1 MTTKKIL
8 LVDDT
13 KLFLELEKN
22 FLRLSPVRVFTASN
36 GEEALEMARTE
47 RPDLIFMD
55 LHMPGM
61 GGAACCEEIKA
72 DAELGSIPVV
82 MVTSSG
88 RDEDVELCR
97 KAGCDD
103 YVTKPIDR
111 RIFLEKAHEH
121 LSSVERREV
130 RIPCR
135 TTMTYRM
142 NGSTLYGESAD
153 LSIGGT
159 YLASEL
165 EVKKNMELTLAFTLQ
180 EPEEV
185 AISSKGRVAWLNGTQ
200 NRRKPSLPAGFG
212 VEFIEIPDYAYAAVK
227 TFVETRKRN
236 RSGG

>member
-1 MTTKKIL
+1 
-8 LVDDT
+8 
-13 KLFLELEKN
+13 
-22 FLRLSPVRVFTASN
+22 
-36 GEEALEMARTE
+36 
-47 RPDLIFMD
+47 
-55 LHMPGM
+55 
-61 GGAACCEEIKA
+61 
-72 DAELGSIPVV
+72 
-82 MVTSSG
+82 
-88 RDEDVELCR
+88 
-97 KAGCDD
+97 
-103 YVTKPIDR
+103 
-111 RIFLEKAHEH
+111 
-121 LSSVERREV
+121 
-130 RIPCR
+130 
-135 TTMTYRM
+135 MTYRM

>member
-1 MTTKKIL
+1 MATKKIL

-13 KLFLELEKN
+13 KLFLELEKS

-36 GEEALEMARTE
+36 GEEALEMARRE

-88 RDEDVELCR
+88 RDEDVELCG

-121 LSSVERREV
+121 LSSVERRET

-142 NGSTLYGESAD
+142 NGSTLHAESAD

-159 YLASEL
+159 YLASDL
-165 EVKKNMELTLAFTLQ
+165 DVKENTELTLAFTLQ

-185 AISSKGRVAWLNGTQ
+185 AISSKGRVAWLNGPQ
-200 NRRKPSLPAGFG
+200 YRRKPSLPTGFG

-227 TFVETRKRN
+227 NFVETRKRDN
-236 RSGG
+236 SGG